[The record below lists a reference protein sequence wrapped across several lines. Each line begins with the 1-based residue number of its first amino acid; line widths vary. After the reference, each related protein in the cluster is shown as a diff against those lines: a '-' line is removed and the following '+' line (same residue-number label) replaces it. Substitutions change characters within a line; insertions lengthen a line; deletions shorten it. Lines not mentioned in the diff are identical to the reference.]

1 MDSGIQSRSWEVVA
15 LLEVMEV
22 LEDQVEEEAVV
33 ILLMEVEVE
42 GPDLLEE
49 VAAEQEGLR
58 RSELTY

>member
-1 MDSGIQSRSWEVVA
+1 M
-15 LLEVMEV
+15 LEVMEV

-33 ILLMEVEVE
+33 ILLMEVEGE

>member
-1 MDSGIQSRSWEVVA
+1 M
-15 LLEVMEV
+15 LEV
-22 LEDQVEEEAVV
+22 LGDPVEGAVVV

-49 VAAEQEGLR
+49 VEAEQEGLQ

>member
-1 MDSGIQSRSWEVVA
+1 M
-15 LLEVMEV
+15 LEVMEV

-42 GPDLLEE
+42 GPDLLEVVE
-49 VAAEQEGLR
+49 EEQEGLQ

>member
-1 MDSGIQSRSWEVVA
+1 MAW
-15 LLEVMEV
+15 LEV
-22 LEDQVEEEAVV
+22 LEDQVEGEVVV

-49 VAAEQEGLR
+49 VEAEQEGLQ

>member
-1 MDSGIQSRSWEVVA
+1 MRWLSQYSV
-15 LLEVMEV
+15 LLEVVEV
-22 LEDQVEEEAVV
+22 LEDQVEGEVVV